1 MKLRYRS
8 VCTRFVFNGDDTLV
22 GFNFEIDLS
31 QWTHKVITEKNGF
44 FIGIKMPDGQYHS
57 FHGVN
62 SNGNVGTLLYVKG
75 NEEGRYCADQSCVTI
90 ADLTEQYIKGTLSLD
105 DAFAIVQRQKIVYA
119 SDTTMQAMLS
129 DQKGRALII
138 EPGIGYR
145 LERTKYSLM
154 TNYSLLSPETTRPFI
169 VSNDDRFERAKNTL
183 EKCHNNFSSVD
194 AMQLLQSVGQEGLWA
209 TRVSF
214 VYSVRQNKVDYV
226 LNNDFERI
234 MSHQF

>member
-1 MKLRYRS
+1 M
-8 VCTRFVFNGDDTLV
+8 CTRIVFNGDDTLV

-31 QWTHKVITEKNGF
+31 QWTHKIITEKNRF

-57 FHGVN
+57 FHGIN
-62 SNGNVGTLLYVKG
+62 SNGNVGTLLYVNG
-75 NEEGRYCADQSCVTI
+75 NEEGRYYANHACVTI

-105 DAFAIVQRQKIVYA
+105 DVFDIIQRQKIVYA
-119 SDTTMQAMLS
+119 SDATMQAMLS

-169 VSNDDRFERAKNTL
+169 VSGDDRFERAKNAL
-183 EKCHNNFSSVD
+183 EKCHNNFSFVD
-194 AMQLLQSVGQEGLWA
+194 AMRLLQSVCQEGLWA

-214 VYSVRQNKVDYV
+214 VYSVQQNKVDYV
-226 LNNDFERI
+226 LNNYTITKKPLTIGFLVI
-234 MSHQF
+234 V